1 MKKRTSA
8 VVLLIVLL
16 FLFTSCSFEN
26 NNEKSAVQETTQ
38 TTTSKTIDNDSF
50 TDKYKAITLT
60 YGYDGLD
67 NDAQRACYD
76 AMKEIAGIVTEET
89 LNDTAYLTQ
98 EATVSMSV
106 EDKDVFIAFAAF
118 RYDNPQ
124 FFWLKKAF
132 TSANGYDG
140 LKIRLCSYYSASDLE
155 QKQKEYDKKVNEI
168 ISSIESGL
176 SDFELEL
183 YIHDYIVDNCE
194 YDSAAADEAYS
205 KTDKNCFESFSSYGA
220 LVKGKAI
227 CQGYADAMAYLLSCV
242 GIESME
248 ISGTSQGENHIW
260 NAVKI
265 QDDWYY
271 LDVTWDD
278 QKNQAYKYNYFN
290 ITTSQLET
298 DHTIAGH
305 YTELTDT
312 EITGDDESL
321 GSNFNI
327 VIPDCQSTEYNYYAK
342 KAAVLQ
348 GFDSDCDNQVA
359 DMLLIAT
366 NNIEEYFHI
375 YVDQNYID
383 YTYACEQLFDPYIY
397 HFQNYVY
404 IVNQQ
409 YGYDVLDTS
418 AAIVKKENLSVIT
431 VKLSYL

>member
-16 FLFTSCSFEN
+16 FLFTSCSFENN

-155 QKQKEYDKKVNEI
+155 QKQKEYDKKVNE
-168 ISSIESGL
+168 
-176 SDFELEL
+176 DR
-183 YIHDYIVDNCE
+183 
-194 YDSAAADEAYS
+194 
-205 KTDKNCFESFSSYGA
+205 K
-220 LVKGKAI
+220 
-227 CQGYADAMAYLLSCV
+227 
-242 GIESME
+242 
-248 ISGTSQGENHIW
+248 
-260 NAVKI
+260 
-265 QDDWYY
+265 
-271 LDVTWDD
+271 
-278 QKNQAYKYNYFN
+278 
-290 ITTSQLET
+290 
-298 DHTIAGH
+298 
-305 YTELTDT
+305 
-312 EITGDDESL
+312 
-321 GSNFNI
+321 
-327 VIPDCQSTEYNYYAK
+327 
-342 KAAVLQ
+342 
-348 GFDSDCDNQVA
+348 
-359 DMLLIAT
+359 
-366 NNIEEYFHI
+366 
-375 YVDQNYID
+375 
-383 YTYACEQLFDPYIY
+383 
-397 HFQNYVY
+397 
-404 IVNQQ
+404 
-409 YGYDVLDTS
+409 
-418 AAIVKKENLSVIT
+418 SV
-431 VKLSYL
+431 V